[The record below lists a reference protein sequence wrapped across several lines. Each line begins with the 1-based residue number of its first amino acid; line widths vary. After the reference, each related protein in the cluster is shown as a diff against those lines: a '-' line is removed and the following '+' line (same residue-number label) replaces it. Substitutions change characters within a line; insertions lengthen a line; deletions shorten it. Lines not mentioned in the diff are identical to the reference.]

1 MGYILA
7 VESVSAAGRRK
18 ENYRV
23 VTEKNKIINITA
35 SKIINCES
43 SNISEKNDHAQ
54 IASRLVEMRDRRRSL
69 AAGVPLAEIREL
81 IMLESK
87 ELFEAREIASA
98 YYGNTVSNDEISAVT
113 RNLFVKN
120 PYFKR
125 KEDYFFP
132 ASDEDI
138 TKFIA
143 QQEKEALNKKLEEDF
158 ARDVEALE
166 AADYSPE
173 ACAGFIETHRQKI
186 ELLKNSVVFDDN
198 PAWTVKAREL
208 QQKISGLINRKIEI
222 FDFLVKLK
230 IFSRHENLSVN
241 RYNIK
246 KDFKDSVIA
255 AACEL
260 SQRDFIS
267 GIKLIE
273 PCAFFDAIT
282 PKDAA
287 AGKAGD
293 DTGVDMAVTAGA
305 AGASDSFTADGAF
318 KSAAALDALFG
329 FSGGARLDL
338 RAIPC
343 ITIDS
348 EYTLCCDDAVGLYE
362 HAGYKI
368 LLVHVSDAAELIADG
383 GGLDGEAYQR
393 ASSVYLAEGKI
404 DILPQ
409 ALTNGLMSLNEGE
422 DRLAVSLIAVC
433 AGGVDGSGSV
443 EIIKWFFAPA
453 VIKVSKKCSYDEI
466 DELYEKLSSGNVID
480 DLAAARCFGADGYKI
495 ILDIAVSCRNAREA
509 RGALNLSFPKS
520 EVFVEKFD
528 EREPAVKLLSEMHAQ
543 SGIIVSEFMVLYN
556 SLSAALIAAAGAAAC
571 FKSSKAYPE
580 PALIDNYRKM
590 LAGSGRTYDAAAAW
604 VIRRNMNFAETS
616 YAPSAHGMLGV
627 ACYIQSSSPLRR
639 YIDLANQRQL
649 KAVAANKPPYY
660 DLQRMK
666 DLAMY
671 LDATLSSIS
680 EAEQES
686 HYYWLYLYLRQ
697 NAGSVYEGVVIEA
710 SEDRARIEIEKV
722 YLHVTAQARIHGRFT
737 TGERVAVTVESANA
751 RERKIFFKAVK
762 IEV

>member
-1 MGYILA
+1 MRSGNIIEFIDDGNIITGYILA

-23 VTEKNKIINITA
+23 VNEKNKIVNITA
-35 SKIINCES
+35 NKIINCES
-43 SNISEKNDHAQ
+43 SNISEKTDPAL
-54 IASRLVEMRDRRRSL
+54 IASKLVEMRDRRRAL
-69 AAGVPLAEIREL
+69 AAAVPLAEIREL
-81 IMLESK
+81 ILLESK

-113 RNLFVKN
+113 RNLFIKN

-132 ASDEDI
+132 AADEDI

-143 QQEKEALNKKLEEDF
+143 QQEKEALNKKLEEEF
-158 ARDVEALE
+158 ARDVASLE
-166 AADYSPE
+166 TADYSFE
-173 ACAGFIETHRQKI
+173 ACVDFIEKHRQKV

-208 QQKISGLINRKIEI
+208 QQKISELINRKIEI

-230 IFSRHENLSVN
+230 VFSRHENMAVN

-246 KDFKDSVIA
+246 KDFKDSINA
-255 AACEL
+255 AAREL
-260 SQRDFIS
+260 SQKDFIS
-267 GIKLIE
+267 GAKLVE
-273 PCAFFDAIT
+273 PAAFFNAIT
-282 PKDAA
+282 SADFTGTFD
-287 AGKAGD
+287 GKAS
-293 DTGVDMAVTAGA
+293 
-305 AGASDSFTADGAF
+305 SDSFNPLD
-318 KSAAALDALFG
+318 SIAALDALFN

-338 RAIPC
+338 RSVPC

-348 EYTLCCDDAVGLYE
+348 EYTLCCDDAVGLAD
-362 HAGYKI
+362 HDNHKI
-368 LLVHVSDAAELIADG
+368 LFVHVSDAAEYIADG
-383 GGLDGEAYQR
+383 GELDREAYQR

-409 ALTNGLMSLNEGE
+409 LLTNGLMSLNEGE
-422 DRLAVSLIAVC
+422 ARLAVSLIAVC
-433 AGGVDGSGSV
+433 SNDLNIVG
-443 EIIKWFFAPA
+443 WFFAPS

-466 DELYEKLSSGNVID
+466 DELYAK
-480 DLAAARCFGADGYKI
+480 LAADGAAGDMPALKCFGAEGYKI
-495 ILDIAVSCRNAREA
+495 ILDIAVNCRNAREA

-520 EVFVEKFD
+520 EVFVEKLD
-528 EREPAVKLLSEMHAQ
+528 EREPAVKLLSETHVQ
-543 SGIIVSEFMVLYN
+543 SGIIVSEFMVLFN
-556 SLSAALIAAAGAAAC
+556 SLSAALLARAGAAAC

-590 LAGSGRTYDAAAAW
+590 LAESAKTYDAAAAW

-616 YAPSAHGMLGV
+616 YTPSAHGMLGT

-649 KAVAANKPPYY
+649 KAIAANKPAYY
-660 DLQRMK
+660 DMQQMK

-671 LDATLSSIS
+671 LDATLASIS

-686 HYYWLYLYLRQ
+686 HYYWLYFYLKQ
-697 NAGSVYEGVVIEA
+697 NAGITCDGVVIEA
-710 SEDRARIEIEKV
+710 TEDRARIEIENV
-722 YLHVTAQARIHGRFT
+722 FLHVTAQARFYGRFAA
-737 TGERVAVTVESANA
+737 GERVAVTVESANP
-751 RERKIFFKAVK
+751 RERKLFFKAVK
-762 IEV
+762 Y